1 MKNFRLQRLSSNQI
15 ALITSDYDAMRIP
28 KHQMALIT
36 SGNQVKMKN
45 FWRKPGQ
52 STDYMGINA
61 IYRTQDGFP
70 FEVQYHTPESIDT
83 KMQRCHHSYEKFRED
98 HSMAKAQYWVRCEP
112 PVLFVS
118 VLPYL
123 LVQQLRMHLLPV
135 FEVSAPLPAWQAP
148 KGYMST
154 TRTQNCILR
163 VNIRPPPPCRCL
175 AGENGMQ

>member
-1 MKNFRLQRLSSNQI
+1 MM
-15 ALITSDYDAMRIP
+15 ALITSDCNAMRIHE
-28 KHQMALIT
+28 HQMARIT
-36 SGNQVKMKN
+36 SECACPSQ
-45 FWRKPGQ
+45 
-52 STDYMGINA
+52 
-61 IYRTQDGFP
+61 
-70 FEVQYHTPESIDT
+70 SIDT

-154 TRTQNCILR
+154 TRTENCILR
-163 VNIRPPPPCRCL
+163 VNIRPPPPCRCV